1 MSIFLIRMPL
11 HFLISP
17 RSSEII
23 FHRRNHKQK
32 MMSPA
37 SSSGKSSPPPSPQAN
52 YNKRPHSDS
61 NYENKS
67 FDQKKLM
74 MSGSEGLPQF
84 LRKKIAFREATHSES
99 LKGLV
104 GKNNNS
110 ATDKASSVP
119 AYVSYAKNA
128 KIPVATTSNQVS
140 TPQSSKRDQ
149 KFGFKAEE
157 IDLFPR
163 ERLEPFLKWSKIRS
177 IGPGLINMG
186 NTCFLNSVLQCLF
199 YTTPLAEFLLSKE
212 HSKRCRA
219 SKDQF
224 CGVCVLE
231 RLMQKVHR
239 QGESV
244 LRPIELVSRI
254 KAVGKHFRPGR
265 QEDSHEF
272 LRLFIETMQKASL
285 GNNETV
291 KLDPR
296 SKETTV
302 IHRIFGGY
310 LQSTVTCSSC
320 RHVSRTFDQF
330 LDLSLDVNKSETL
343 SSAFKVFT
351 TPELL
356 SKGNRYKCEA
366 CHRLVEAHKQFTIY
380 KTPEILTIQLKR
392 FSVNLFTGQ
401 TSKLNRP
408 VNFPENLNIS
418 EWMSDKNSGE
428 SCQYRLYGVIVH
440 EGHSCNSGHY
450 HAFVRNSTNIW
461 YSMNDCSV
469 HQVGLDTVLRQRA
482 YILFYQKQSK
492 LEEAEIDIMTTE
504 KDIAINQQQ
513 QPPKKQQRTMEEKMA
528 AVKEA
533 SRIYTKEKQIIDT
546 KAEIIKSKN
555 NTSQSE
561 TKPYAPESEEKE
573 EEIPQLV
580 LAITSELRASSMWHM
595 MPLTESFNSHPPVS
609 SKRIKYNFHTSWQ
622 VKQIE

>member
-1 MSIFLIRMPL
+1 M
-11 HFLISP
+11 ISP
-17 RSSEII
+17 V
-23 FHRRNHKQK
+23 
-32 MMSPA
+32 
-37 SSSGKSSPPPSPQAN
+37 SSSGTASPPPPHQSN
-52 YNKRPHSDS
+52 SNKRPHDDS
-61 NYENKS
+61 NNTNS
-67 FDQKKLM
+67 GFDHKKLM

-104 GKNNNS
+104 SKTKDNGSNTTSK
-110 ATDKASSVP
+110 P
-119 AYVSYAKNA
+119 AYVSYAVNTKKTTDNSNT
-128 KIPVATTSNQVS
+128 TTSTQ
-140 TPQSSKRDQ
+140 TTSSKRDL
-149 KFGFKAEE
+149 KFGFKNAE
-157 IDLFPR
+157 IDLYPK
-163 ERLEPFLKWSKIRS
+163 ERLAPFLKWSKIRS

-219 SKDQF
+219 SRDEF
-224 CGVCVLE
+224 CGLCVLE

-285 GNNETV
+285 GNNNNETI

-302 IHRIFGGY
+302 IHRMFGGY

-343 SSAFKVFT
+343 NSAFKVFT

-401 TSKLNRP
+401 TNKLNRT
-408 VNFPENLNIS
+408 VNFSENLNIS
-418 EWMSDKNSGE
+418 EWISDKNSGE
-428 SCQYRLYGVIVH
+428 GCQYRLYGVIVH
-440 EGHSCNSGHY
+440 EGNSCNSGHY
-450 HAFVRNSTNIW
+450 HAFVRNSTNVW

-469 HQVGLDTVLRQRA
+469 HQVSLDTVLRQRA
-482 YILFYQKQSK
+482 YILFYQKQAPVK
-492 LEEAEIDIMTTE
+492 AAEDVEVDIMTTE
-504 KDIAINQQQ
+504 SKEPVAVK
-513 QPPKKQQRTMEEKMA
+513 PPVQKTQRTMEEKMA
-528 AVKEA
+528 AVREA
-533 SRIYTKEKQIIDT
+533 SRVYTQDKQRDT
-546 KAEIIKSKN
+546 KAEASKEVNEAKAQAVNSTSTEPVTIPKS
-555 NTSQSE
+555 S
-561 TKPYAPESEEKE
+561 APVEEV
-573 EEIPQLV
+573 PQLV
-580 LAITSELRASSMWHM
+580 QASELRASSMWHM
-595 MPLTESFNSHPPVS
+595 TPLTDSFNTHPS
-609 SKRIKYNFHTSWQ
+609 ASFKRIKYNFYTSWQ
-622 VKQIE
+622 VTKIEK